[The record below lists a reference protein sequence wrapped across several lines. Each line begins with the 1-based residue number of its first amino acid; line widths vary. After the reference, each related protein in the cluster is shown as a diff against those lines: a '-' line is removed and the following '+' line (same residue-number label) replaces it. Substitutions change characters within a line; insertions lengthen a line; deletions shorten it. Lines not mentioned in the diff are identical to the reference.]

1 MSDEIVNRVAKS
13 ALITVDLADYAPKKQ
28 ILELDLKEFLF
39 EGIILKE
46 KSFRLALKEYDF
58 KQYTNVCV
66 AVFCSSDCILP
77 MWAFMLVSSY
87 LKNVTAE
94 IHYGNRTVVF
104 EQLFI
109 RNIKNIDVIKFK
121 NKPVIIK
128 GCGQIPMSG
137 ALYMEIV
144 KTLQNSV
151 NRLMFGEACS
161 AVPIYKRKK

>member
-1 MSDEIVNRVAKS
+1 MNDEIVNRVAKS
-13 ALITVDLADYAPKKQ
+13 ALITVDLTDYAPKKQ
-28 ILELDLKEFLF
+28 ILELDLKEFLYK
-39 EGIILKE
+39 GIILKE
-46 KSFRLALKEYDF
+46 KQFRLGLKEYDF

-94 IHYGNRTVVF
+94 IHYGNKTTVF

-109 RNIKNIDVIKFK
+109 RNIKNINVIKFK

-128 GCGQIPMSG
+128 GCGHIPLSG

-144 KTLQNSV
+144 KTLQNNV
-151 NRLMFGEACS
+151 NSLMFGEACS
-161 AVPIYKRKK
+161 AVPIYKKKK